1 MMGTIANNI
10 KQISSTLREGVTL
23 VAVSKFHPAQAVME
37 AYEAGQRVFG
47 ESRADEL
54 AEKASSLPPDIEW
67 HFIGHLQT
75 NKVRRVL
82 PHASLIHSVD
92 SERLLRTIDREA
104 QKLGIK
110 ARLLL
115 QIHVAQEET
124 KFGFLPHELLQCAAT
139 VLPQLHNV
147 EVCGV
152 MGMASNTS
160 DMTRVAS
167 DFEAIRQCSLQLQ
180 QILPQATTVS
190 MGMSHDYTLAM
201 LHGSN
206 MVRIGTDIF
215 GLRSY

>member
-10 KQISSTLREGVTL
+10 KQISSTLHEGVTL

-37 AYEAGQRVFG
+37 AYEAGQRIFG

-139 VLPQLHNV
+139 VLPELHNV

-160 DMTRVAS
+160 DMGRVAS
-167 DFEAIRQCSLQLQ
+167 DFEAIHQCSLQLQ
-180 QILPQATTVS
+180 RILPQATTVS

>member
-124 KFGFLPHELLQCAAT
+124 KFGFLPHELLQCSAT

>member
-10 KQISSTLREGVTL
+10 RQILSTLHEGVTL
-23 VAVSKFHPAQAVME
+23 VAVSKFHPAPAVME
-37 AYEAGQRVFG
+37 AYDAGQRVFG
-47 ESRADEL
+47 ESRAAEL
-54 AEKASSLPPDIEW
+54 AEKAATLPHDIQW

-75 NKVRRVL
+75 NKVRQVL
-82 PHASLIHSVD
+82 PHAALIHSVD

-110 ARLLL
+110 ARVLL
-115 QIHVAQEET
+115 QLHVAQEET
-124 KFGFLPHELLQCAAT
+124 KFGFLPNELLQCAAT
-139 VLPQLHNV
+139 VLPQLPNV

-152 MGMASNTS
+152 MGMASNTD

-167 DFEAIRQCSLQLQ
+167 DFEAIHKCSLELRRL
-180 QILPQATTVS
+180 LPQAIIVS

-201 LHGSN
+201 DHGSN

-215 GLRSY
+215 GERNY

>member
-104 QKLGIK
+104 QKLGTK

-152 MGMASNTS
+152 MGMASNTP
-160 DMTRVAS
+160 DMARVAS